1 MQQVSSYLH
10 DRQALTIIWPMTPTT
25 TATPDSRERILEA
38 AARIYA
44 QYGFRG
50 ATTRLIAQEAGV
62 NEVTLFR
69 LFGSKAQLFDE
80 LLHKQ
85 LHASTV
91 PFLPDEPGDPE
102 AELTAWCTTLFAQ
115 MRASRSFLRK
125 MIGETEERPEAARS
139 ACVGPHCAGQSLE
152 RYVEQLRAR
161 GIADPDADLRTA
173 ISMFMSALFGD
184 VMVREAME
192 EHFFPEPEDDA
203 PARYVQTFLRAAGV
217 ATPVAQT
224 PRNLNDPDSR

>member
-1 MQQVSSYLH
+1 
-10 DRQALTIIWPMTPTT
+10 MTPTT
-25 TATPDSRERILEA
+25 IPGSDSRERILEA
-38 AARIYA
+38 AARVYA

-80 LLHKQ
+80 LLHKR

-91 PFLPDEPGDPE
+91 PLLPDEPGDPE
-102 AELTAWCTTLFAQ
+102 TELTEWCHVLLSQ

-125 MIGETEERPEAARS
+125 MIGETEERPDAARS
-139 ACVGPHCAGQSLE
+139 ACVGPHCAAESLD
-152 RYVEQLRAR
+152 RYVQRLRAR
-161 GIADPDADLRTA
+161 GLADLDADWRTA

-184 VMVREAME
+184 VMVRDAMD
-192 EHFFPEPEDDA
+192 EHFFPEPEEDA
-203 PARYVQTFLRAAGV
+203 PSRYVLTFLRAIG
-217 ATPVAQT
+217 ATALPANAA
-224 PRNLNDPDSR
+224 RNSSGSSAR

>member
-1 MQQVSSYLH
+1 
-10 DRQALTIIWPMTPTT
+10 MTPTT
-25 TATPDSRERILEA
+25 IPGSDSRERILEA
-38 AARIYA
+38 AARVYA

-91 PFLPDEPGDPE
+91 PLLPDEPGDVDG
-102 AELTAWCTTLFAQ
+102 ELTDWCAVLLSQ

-125 MIGETEERPEAARS
+125 MIGETEERPDAARS
-139 ACVGPHCAGQSLE
+139 ACIGPHYAAESLE
-152 RYVEQLRAR
+152 RYVQRLRAR
-161 GIADPDADLRTA
+161 GLADTDADYRTA

-184 VMVREAME
+184 VMVRDSIE
-192 EHFFPEPEDDA
+192 EHFFPEPVGDA
-203 PARYVQTFLRAAGV
+203 PARYVATFLRAAGI
-217 ATPVAQT
+217 ASSSAGAA
-224 PRNLNDPDSR
+224 RNSNGETSR

>member
-1 MQQVSSYLH
+1 
-10 DRQALTIIWPMTPTT
+10 MTPTT
-25 TATPDSRERILEA
+25 ISGSDSRERIIEA
-38 AARIYA
+38 AARVYA

-80 LLHKQ
+80 LLRKQ
-85 LHASTV
+85 LHTSAV
-91 PFLPDEPGDPE
+91 PLLPKEPGDPE
-102 AELTAWCTTLFAQ
+102 VEITEWCEVLLAQ

-139 ACVGPHCAGQSLE
+139 ACVGPHAAAESLE
-152 RYVEQLRAR
+152 RYVETLRER
-161 GIADPDADLRTA
+161 GLADRDADCRTA

-184 VMVREAME
+184 VMVRDAME
-192 EHFFPEPEDDA
+192 EHFFPEPEEDA
-203 PARYVQTFLRAAGV
+203 PARYVKTFLRAAGV
-217 ATPVAQT
+217 TTAATASAA
-224 PRNLNDPDSR
+224 RNPNGSNQR

>member
-1 MQQVSSYLH
+1 MIP
-10 DRQALTIIWPMTPTT
+10 ATIPGS
-25 TATPDSRERILEA
+25 DSRDRILEA
-38 AARIYA
+38 AARVYA
-44 QYGFRG
+44 QHGFRG

-91 PFLPDEPGDPE
+91 PLLPDEPGDVE
-102 AELTAWCTTLFAQ
+102 AELTDWCAVLLSQ

-125 MIGETEERPEAARS
+125 MIGETEERPDAARS
-139 ACVGPHCAGQSLE
+139 ACIGPHYAAESLE
-152 RYVEQLRAR
+152 RYVQRLRAR
-161 GIADPDADLRTA
+161 GLADGDADYRTA

-184 VMVREAME
+184 VMVRDTIE
-192 EHFFPEPEDDA
+192 EHFFPEPVDDA
-203 PARYVQTFLRAAGV
+203 PARYVATFLRAAGV
-217 ATPVAQT
+217 TSSTAAAAA
-224 PRNLNDPDSR
+224 RNSNGQNSR

>member
-1 MQQVSSYLH
+1 
-10 DRQALTIIWPMTPTT
+10 MTPTT
-25 TATPDSRERILEA
+25 IAGSDSRERILEA
-38 AARIYA
+38 AGRVYA

-85 LHASTV
+85 LHSSTV
-91 PFLPDEPGDPE
+91 PLLPSEPGDVE
-102 AELTAWCTTLFAQ
+102 SELTEWCAALLSQ

-139 ACVGPHCAGQSLE
+139 ACVGPHCAAESLE
-152 RYVEQLRAR
+152 RYVERLRAR
-161 GIADPDADLRTA
+161 GLADTGADYRTA
-173 ISMFMSALFGD
+173 ISMLMSALFGD
-184 VMVREAME
+184 VMVRDAME
-192 EHFFPEPEDDA
+192 AHFFPEPEADA
-203 PARYVQTFLRAAGV
+203 PTRYVATFLRAAGV
-217 ATPVAQT
+217 APASVAAARNSNGQE
-224 PRNLNDPDSR
+224 PR

>member
-1 MQQVSSYLH
+1 M
-10 DRQALTIIWPMTPTT
+10 IPTT
-25 TATPDSRERILEA
+25 TIPASDSRERILEA
-38 AARIYA
+38 AARVYA

-91 PFLPDEPGDPE
+91 PLLPEEPVDPE
-102 AELTAWCTTLFAQ
+102 RELTEWCTALFAQ

-139 ACVGPHCAGQSLE
+139 ACVGPHCAAQSLE
-152 RYVEQLRAR
+152 RYVGRLRAR
-161 GIADPDADLRTA
+161 GLADPDADCRTA
-173 ISMFMSALFGD
+173 ISMLMSALFGD
-184 VMVREAME
+184 VMVREAMK

-203 PARYVQTFLRAAGV
+203 PARYVATFMRAAGV
-217 ATPVAQT
+217 NAAAAAA
-224 PRNLNDPDSR
+224 RNSNGSD

>member
-1 MQQVSSYLH
+1 MIPGS
-10 DRQALTIIWPMTPTT
+10 
-25 TATPDSRERILEA
+25 DSRERILEA
-38 AARIYA
+38 AARVYA

-69 LFGSKAQLFDE
+69 LFGSKGQLFDE
-80 LLHKQ
+80 LLRKQ

-91 PFLPDEPGDPE
+91 PTLPSDLGDPE
-102 AELTAWCTTLFAQ
+102 VELTEWCAVLLAQ

-139 ACVGPHCAGQSLE
+139 ACMGPHCAAESLE
-152 RYVEQLRAR
+152 RYVQKLRAN
-161 GIADPDADLRTA
+161 GLADPEADYRTA

-192 EHFFPEPEDDA
+192 EHFFPEPEADA
-203 PARYVQTFLRAAGV
+203 PARYVRTFLRAAGV
-217 ATPVAQT
+217 SPALANA
-224 PRNLNDPDSR
+224 PRNSNGPR

>member
-1 MQQVSSYLH
+1 
-10 DRQALTIIWPMTPTT
+10 MTPTT
-25 TATPDSRERILEA
+25 IAGHDSRERILEA
-38 AARIYA
+38 AARVYA

-80 LLHKQ
+80 LLHKR

-91 PFLPDEPGDPE
+91 PGLPDEPVDPE
-102 AELTAWCTTLFAQ
+102 AELTEWCAVLLSQ

-139 ACVGPHCAGQSLE
+139 ACVGPHCAAQGLE
-152 RYVEQLRAR
+152 RYVERLRAR
-161 GIADPDADLRTA
+161 GLADPDADCRTA

-184 VMVREAME
+184 VMVRDAMD
-192 EHFFPEPEDDA
+192 EHFFPEPEEDA
-203 PARYVQTFLRAAGV
+203 PVRYVQTFLRAAGV
-217 ATPVAQT
+217 TTPGVLSARNSIDPN
-224 PRNLNDPDSR
+224 PR

>member
-1 MQQVSSYLH
+1 MLAMS
-10 DRQALTIIWPMTPTT
+10 PTT
-25 TATPDSRERILEA
+25 IPASDSRERILEA
-38 AARIYA
+38 AARVYA

-80 LLHKQ
+80 LLNKQ

-91 PFLPDEPGDPE
+91 PLLPAEPGRDPE
-102 AELTAWCTTLFAQ
+102 SELTEWCAVLLSQ

-139 ACVGPHCAGQSLE
+139 ACVGPHCAAESLE
-152 RYVEQLRAR
+152 RYVQRLRAL
-161 GIADPDADLRTA
+161 GLADTGADCRTA

-184 VMVREAME
+184 VMVRDAMS
-192 EHFFPEPEDDA
+192 EHFFPEPEEDA
-203 PARYVQTFLRAAGV
+203 PSRYVATFLRAAGV
-217 ATPVAQT
+217 TSASTNA
-224 PRNLNDPDSR
+224 PRNSNGQNSR

>member
-1 MQQVSSYLH
+1 
-10 DRQALTIIWPMTPTT
+10 MTPTIL
-25 TATPDSRERILEA
+25 PGSDSRDRILEA
-38 AARIYA
+38 AARVYA

-80 LLHKQ
+80 LLNKQ
-85 LHASTV
+85 LHASSV
-91 PFLPDEPGDPE
+91 PVLPKEPGDPE
-102 AELTAWCTTLFAQ
+102 VEVTEWCAVLLAQ

-139 ACVGPHCAGQSLE
+139 ACVGPHVAAESLE
-152 RYVEQLRAR
+152 RYLERLRAR
-161 GIADPDADLRTA
+161 GLADPDADARTA

-184 VMVREAME
+184 VMVRDAMD
-192 EHFFPEPEDDA
+192 EHFFPEPAEDA
-203 PARYVQTFLRAAGV
+203 PARYVATFLRAAGV
-217 ATPVAQT
+217 TPSPAHAG
-224 PRNLNDPDSR
+224 RNSNGRNVR

>member
-1 MQQVSSYLH
+1 M
-10 DRQALTIIWPMTPTT
+10 PMTPHTI
-25 TATPDSRERILEA
+25 PGSDSRDRILEA
-38 AARIYA
+38 AARVYA

-80 LLHKQ
+80 LLNKQ
-85 LHASTV
+85 LHASII
-91 PFLPDEPGDPE
+91 PLLPEEPENPE
-102 AELTAWCTTLFAQ
+102 IELVEWCAVLLSQ

-139 ACVGPHCAGQSLE
+139 ACLGPHAAAESLE
-152 RYVEQLRAR
+152 RYVERLRAR
-161 GIADPDADLRTA
+161 GLADTDADCRTA

-184 VMVREAME
+184 VMVRDAME
-192 EHFFPEPEDDA
+192 EHFFPEPADDA
-203 PARYVQTFLRAAGV
+203 PARYVMTFLRAAGV
-217 ATPVAQT
+217 IASSTHAA
-224 PRNLNDPDSR
+224 RNSNGPNSR

>member
-1 MQQVSSYLH
+1 M
-10 DRQALTIIWPMTPTT
+10 IPPT
-25 TATPDSRERILEA
+25 AIPASDSRERILEA

-80 LLHKQ
+80 LLQKQ

-91 PFLPDEPGDPE
+91 PLLPEEPADPE
-102 AELTAWCTTLFAQ
+102 RELTEWCTALFGQ

-125 MIGETEERPEAARS
+125 MIGETEERPDAARS
-139 ACVGPHCAGQSLE
+139 ACVGPHCAAQSLE
-152 RYVEQLRAR
+152 RYVDRLRAR
-161 GIADPDADLRTA
+161 GLADADADCRTA
-173 ISMFMSALFGD
+173 ISMLMSALFGD
-184 VMVREAME
+184 VMVREAMK

-203 PARYVQTFLRAAGV
+203 PARYVATFMRAAGV
-217 ATPVAQT
+217 TAPAAAT
-224 PRNLNDPDSR
+224 RNLNGSVSR

>member
-1 MQQVSSYLH
+1 ML
-10 DRQALTIIWPMTPTT
+10 AMIPTT
-25 TATPDSRERILEA
+25 IPAASDSRERILEA
-38 AARIYA
+38 AARVYA

-80 LLHKQ
+80 LLNKQ

-91 PFLPDEPGDPE
+91 PLLPAEPGDDPE
-102 AELTAWCTTLFAQ
+102 SELTEWCAVLLSQ

-125 MIGETEERPEAARS
+125 MLGETEERPEAARS
-139 ACVGPHCAGQSLE
+139 ACVGPHCAAESLE
-152 RYVEQLRAR
+152 RYVTRLRAL
-161 GIADPDADLRTA
+161 GLADTDADCRTA

-184 VMVREAME
+184 VMVRDAMT
-192 EHFFPEPEDDA
+192 EHFFPEPEEDA
-203 PARYVQTFLRAAGV
+203 PARYVATFLRAAGV
-217 ATPVAQT
+217 TGSTDAR
-224 PRNLNDPDSR
+224 RNANGQSSR

>member
-1 MQQVSSYLH
+1 
-10 DRQALTIIWPMTPTT
+10 MTPTVVQGS
-25 TATPDSRERILEA
+25 DSRDRILEA
-38 AARIYA
+38 AARVYA

-80 LLHKQ
+80 LLNKQ
-85 LHASTV
+85 LHASSV
-91 PFLPDEPGDPE
+91 PVLPKEPGDPGV
-102 AELTAWCTTLFAQ
+102 ELTEWCAVLLAQ

-139 ACVGPHCAGQSLE
+139 ACVGPHVAAESLE
-152 RYVEQLRAR
+152 RYVARLREL
-161 GIADPDADLRTA
+161 GLADKAADARTA

-184 VMVREAME
+184 VMVRDAMD
-192 EHFFPEPEDDA
+192 EHFFPEPVDDA
-203 PARYVQTFLRAAGV
+203 PSRYVMTFLRAAGV
-217 ATPVAQT
+217 TVPSQSVRSNGG
-224 PRNLNDPDSR
+224 RNSSGSSSR

>member
-1 MQQVSSYLH
+1 
-10 DRQALTIIWPMTPTT
+10 MTPTSL
-25 TATPDSRERILEA
+25 AGSHDSRDRILEA
-38 AARIYA
+38 AARVYA

-80 LLHKQ
+80 LLNKQ
-85 LHASTV
+85 LHESAV
-91 PFLPDEPGDPE
+91 PVLPDEPGADPE
-102 AELTAWCTTLFAQ
+102 IELTEWCAVLLFQ

-125 MIGETEERPEAARS
+125 MIGETEERPAAARS
-139 ACVGPHCAGQSLE
+139 ACVGPHCAAESLE
-152 RYVEQLRAR
+152 RYVLKLRAR
-161 GIADPDADLRTA
+161 GLADPDADHRTA

-184 VMVREAME
+184 VMVRDAME

-203 PARYVQTFLRAAGV
+203 PSRYVLTFMRAAGV
-217 ATPVAQT
+217 APSPVHAT
-224 PRNLNDPDSR
+224 RNSSAPNAR

>member
-1 MQQVSSYLH
+1 
-10 DRQALTIIWPMTPTT
+10 MTPS
-25 TATPDSRERILEA
+25 AINASDSRERILEA
-38 AARIYA
+38 AARVYA

-91 PFLPDEPGDPE
+91 PILPEEPGDPE
-102 AELTAWCTTLFAQ
+102 RELTAWCTALFAQ

-125 MIGETEERPEAARS
+125 MIGETEERPDAARS
-139 ACVGPHCAGQSLE
+139 ACVGPHCAGESLE
-152 RYVEQLRAR
+152 RYVERLRAR
-161 GIADPDADLRTA
+161 GVADPDADSRTA
-173 ISMFMSALFGD
+173 
-184 VMVREAME
+184 V
-192 EHFFPEPEDDA
+192 
-203 PARYVQTFLRAAGV
+203 
-217 ATPVAQT
+217 
-224 PRNLNDPDSR
+224 

>member
-1 MQQVSSYLH
+1 
-10 DRQALTIIWPMTPTT
+10 MTPTT
-25 TATPDSRERILEA
+25 IPGSDSRERILEA
-38 AARIYA
+38 AARVYA

-91 PFLPDEPGDPE
+91 PGLPTEPLDPE
-102 AELTAWCTTLFAQ
+102 VELTEWCAVLLAQ

-139 ACVGPHCAGQSLE
+139 ACMGPHCAAESLE
-152 RYVEQLRAR
+152 RYVGKLRER
-161 GIADPDADLRTA
+161 GLADLDADCRTA

-184 VMVREAME
+184 VMVRDAMS

-203 PARYVQTFLRAAGV
+203 PARYVRTFLRAAGV
-217 ATPVAQT
+217 TAAATAAAAA
-224 PRNLNDPDSR
+224 RNPPARAAR

>member
-1 MQQVSSYLH
+1 
-10 DRQALTIIWPMTPTT
+10 MTPTT
-25 TATPDSRERILEA
+25 IPALDSRERILEA
-38 AARIYA
+38 AARVYA

-80 LLHKQ
+80 LLNKQ

-91 PFLPDEPGDPE
+91 PLLPVEPGRDPE
-102 AELTAWCTTLFAQ
+102 TELTEWCAVLLSQ
-115 MRASRSFLRK
+115 MRASRAFLRK

-139 ACVGPHCAGQSLE
+139 ACIGPHAAAESLE
-152 RYVEQLRAR
+152 RYVQRLRAL
-161 GIADPDADLRTA
+161 GLADTDADCRTA

-184 VMVREAME
+184 VMVRDAMS
-192 EHFFPEPEDDA
+192 EHFFPEPQDDA
-203 PARYVQTFLRAAGV
+203 PVRYVATFLRAAGV
-217 ATPVAQT
+217 TSSSTAASRNSSGQT
-224 PRNLNDPDSR
+224 SR

>member
-1 MQQVSSYLH
+1 
-10 DRQALTIIWPMTPTT
+10 MTP
-25 TATPDSRERILEA
+25 ATISSSDSRDRILEA
-38 AARIYA
+38 AARVYA

-80 LLHKQ
+80 LLHRQ

-91 PFLPDEPGDPE
+91 PVLPDEPGDPE
-102 AELTAWCTTLFAQ
+102 AELTAWCTALFGQ

-152 RYVEQLRAR
+152 HYVEQLRAR
-161 GIADPDADLRTA
+161 GLADADADCRTA

-192 EHFFPEPEDDA
+192 EHFFPEPEETA
-203 PARYVQTFLRAAGV
+203 PARYVATFLRAAGV
-217 ATPVAQT
+217 AAAGSSAR
-224 PRNLNDPDSR
+224 RNSNGTT